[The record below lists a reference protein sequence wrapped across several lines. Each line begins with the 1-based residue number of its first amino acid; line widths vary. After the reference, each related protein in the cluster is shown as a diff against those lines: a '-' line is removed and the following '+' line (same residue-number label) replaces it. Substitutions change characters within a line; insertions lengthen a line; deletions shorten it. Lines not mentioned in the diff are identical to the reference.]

1 MRDRI
6 INRNVMKQI
15 FTFVFLFCS
24 SLFAGAQNEFFD
36 LSPDGAT
43 LLSLTP
49 TGKGQPAITIPATIS
64 KVKSG
69 AFKSAIVQ
77 NLKIE
82 GNPEFEANLYGK
94 SESESESGSDSQL
107 LSVNMGSA
115 MTADN
120 IKAMLL
126 SLGER
131 GVLEEVLIEGFAD
144 PDMPDIQ
151 WENASLKQVLTEE
164 VHVKLPPQL
173 VTDEQKFGD
182 AQVMGRF
189 HLTSEII
196 TFCGNA
202 SFLDQDDGSHW
213 LFYIPTAKQVYEGE
227 GDDKGKEM
235 IYIRRVRVIPAG
247 KGVLIHN
254 IDNTARYA
262 DLLRAASLVPDIYK
276 QNMLKGVLKDTDIK
290 ATDGDKTN
298 LILYNGSF
306 YPTSSGTFPAF
317 KAYLQIPTASWNK
330 AALARWT
337 PRFDDETTAIDALQT
352 DAAATSEDGPM
363 YNMAGQRVANDYKG
377 LIIQNGKKKIV
388 K

>member
-24 SLFAGAQNEFFD
+24 SLFAGAQNSYFVLD
-36 LSPDGAT
+36 DYDDAILVGLTPKGK
-43 LLSLTP
+43 SLT
-49 TGKGQPAITIPATIS
+49 AITIPATVS
-64 KVKSG
+64 KVKSN
-69 AFKSAIVQ
+69 AFESALVEE
-77 NLKIE
+77 LKIE
-82 GNPEFEANLYGK
+82 GNPKFEANWYGVR
-94 SESESESGSDSQL
+94 ESESDYKL
-107 LSVNMGSA
+107 RSVDMGSN
-115 MTADN
+115 MTATN
-120 IKAMLL
+120 MLTML
-126 SLGER
+126 ESLGKR
-131 GVLEEVLIEGFAD
+131 GNLEEVLIEGFAD
-144 PDMPDIQ
+144 AGIPNIDWTCPI
-151 WENASLKQVLTEE
+151 LTNE
-164 VHVKLPPQL
+164 VHVKLSPHL
-173 VTDEQKFGD
+173 VTDDQVFGA

-202 SFLDQDDGSHW
+202 SFVDADDGSHW

-235 IYIRRVRVIPAG
+235 IYIQRVRVIPAG
-247 KGVLIHN
+247 QGVLIHN
-254 IDNTARYA
+254 ISSTAQYA
-262 DLLRAASLVPDIYK
+262 DLQRNDRVAAEKSYE
-276 QNMLKGVLKDTDIK
+276 QNMLKGVVKDTDIE

-317 KAYLQIPTASWNK
+317 KAYLQIPTESWNK

-363 YNMAGQRVANDYKG
+363 YNMAGQRVANNYKG

>member
-24 SLFAGAQNEFFD
+24 PLFAGAQNSYFELAD
-36 LSPDGAT
+36 NGAT
-43 LLSLTP
+43 LVSLTYD
-49 TGKGQPAITIPATIS
+49 GRRQDAITIPATVS
-64 KVKSG
+64 KVNSK
-69 AFKSAIVQ
+69 AFEYALVRS
-77 NLKIE
+77 LKIE
-82 GNPEFEANLYGK
+82 GNPEFETSLYGA
-94 SESESESGSDSQL
+94 SEFKL
-107 LSVNMGSA
+107 VSVDMGSN

-120 IKAMLL
+120 IKAMLI

-131 GVLEEVLIEGFAD
+131 GTLEEVVIGGFAD
-144 PDMPDIQ
+144 PVMPDIH
-151 WENASLKQVLTEE
+151 WTNSSLKQVLTNE
-164 VHVKLPPQL
+164 VQVKLPPQL
-173 VTDEQKFGD
+173 VTDEQEFGD

-202 SFLDQDDGSHW
+202 SFLDEDDGSHW
-213 LFYIPTAKQVYEGE
+213 LFYIPTGKKVYEGE
-227 GDDKGKEM
+227 GDDNGTEM
-235 IYIRRVRVIPAG
+235 IYIQRVRVIPSG
-247 KGVLIHN
+247 QGVLIHN
-254 IDNTARYA
+254 ILNTAQYA
-262 DLLRAASLVPDIYK
+262 DLKRAASLVPDIYK
-276 QNMLKGVLKDTDIK
+276 QNMLKGVLKDTPIK

-306 YPTSSGTFPAF
+306 YPTSSGTFPAY
-317 KAYLQIPTASWNK
+317 KAYLQIPTESWNK

-352 DAAATSEDGPM
+352 DAAATSDDGPM

>member
-24 SLFAGAQNEFFD
+24 PLFAEAQNNFFELAD
-36 LSPDGAT
+36 DGAT
-43 LLSLTP
+43 LVSLTYN
-49 TGKGQPAITIPATIS
+49 GKVTTAITIPATVS

-69 AFKSAIVQ
+69 AFESALVEE
-77 NLKIE
+77 LTIE
-82 GNPEFEANLYGK
+82 GNPVFEANLYGEY
-94 SESESESGSDSQL
+94 ESYSKL
-107 LSVNMGSA
+107 RSVDMGSN
-115 MTADN
+115 M
-120 IKAMLL
+120 KAANMLTML
-126 SLGER
+126 QSLGEIKT
-131 GVLEEVLIEGFAD
+131 LEEVLIEGFAD
-144 PDMPDIQ
+144 SGMPKIDWTCPI
-151 WENASLKQVLTEE
+151 LTNK
-164 VHVKLPPQL
+164 VHVKLSPHL
-173 VTDEQKFGD
+173 VTDEQKFGE

-189 HLTSEII
+189 YQTGEIMS
-196 TFCGNA
+196 FCGNA
-202 SFLDQDDGSHW
+202 SFFDKDDGSHL
-213 LFYIPTAKQVYEGE
+213 LFYIPTAKKVYEGE

-235 IYIRRVRVIPAG
+235 IFIRRVRVIPAG
-247 KGVLIHN
+247 HGVLIHN
-254 IDNTARYA
+254 IIGTAQYA
-262 DLLRAASLVPDIYK
+262 DLIREDKGVPDEYK
-276 QNMLKGVLKDTDIK
+276 DNMLKGVVKDTHID
-290 ATDGDKTN
+290 ATEGLKTN

-317 KAYLQIPTASWNK
+317 KAYLQIPTESWKK

-352 DAAATSEDGPM
+352 DVAATSEDGPM